1 MRIEK
6 HPLARAARPVSSAS
20 SAVVGQDGPEHARR
34 AVVLASRAGYFAR
47 VKHDPRIA
55 AILGRVASRVA
66 RVSGIRAIVLGGS
79 RARGTADAHSDL
91 DLGLYYDPRRPFQIA
106 DLERAAR
113 ELDERGTP
121 GLVTPFGAW
130 GPGVNGGGWLRIDGY
145 HVDFLYRDLVAVR
158 AAIEECRAGDPKT
171 IYQLGHPYG
180 FHNQIYAG
188 EVNCCQI
195 LFDRAGEAALLKKF
209 VAHYPE
215 KLRRAIARK
224 HLFDAA
230 FELALADKPA
240 RRGDVMYV
248 TGCLFR
254 AASFMAIV
262 AYAMNRRW
270 LINEKGALAGLHA
283 MPICPRAARATIARV
298 LASPGRR
305 PKELADSIEAM
316 KSLCR
321 RFRTLAARAG
331 IALIDSGS

>member
-1 MRIEK
+1 M
-6 HPLARAARPVSSAS
+6 
-20 SAVVGQDGPEHARR
+20 
-34 AVVLASRAGYFAR
+34 
-47 VKHDPRIA
+47 KHDPRIA

-79 RARGTADAHSDL
+79 RARGTADAHSDI
-91 DLGLYYDPRRPFQIA
+91 DLGLYYNSRRPFQIA

-113 ELDERGTP
+113 ELDDRGTR

-130 GPGVNGGGWLRIDGY
+130 GPGVNGGGWLQIDGY
-145 HVDFLYRDLVAVR
+145 HVDLLYRDLDAVC
-158 AAIEECRAGDPKT
+158 AAIDECRAGDPKT

-188 EVNCCQI
+188 EVSCCRI
-195 LFDRAGEAALLKKF
+195 LFDRTGQVSQLKKLT
-209 VAHYPE
+209 ARYPE
-215 KLRRAIARK
+215 KLRSAIARK

-230 FELALADKPA
+230 FELAIADKPA
-240 RRGDVMYV
+240 LRGDVMYV
-248 TGCLFR
+248 NGCLFR
-254 AASFMAIV
+254 AASFVTIV

-270 LINEKGALAGLHA
+270 LINEKGALKGLRS
-283 MPICPRAARATIARV
+283 MPICPRAAGSTIARV
-298 LASPGRR
+298 LAKPGRT
-305 PKELADSIEAM
+305 PHELARSIDAM